1 MTQPTMNNPKNIL
14 KILSLPN
21 RLLPLVE
28 MIIEKYPKKD
38 LENVAFKVAGFK
50 QGGDEGTKW
59 LNFVSFAHRE
69 FDQKK
74 EEKQMPLWTPPK

>member
-1 MTQPTMNNPKNIL
+1 MNNPKNIL
-14 KILSLPN
+14 KILSLPD

-38 LENVAFKVAGFK
+38 LEMVAFKAAGK
-50 QGGDEGTKW
+50 TGDEGTKW

-74 EEKQMPLWTPPK
+74 EKKQMPLWTPPK